1 MKKIISILAVLV
13 FAFSYSQ
20 VNNTNVEI
28 RANKDQ
34 IEKVYPKGLDK
45 FKEDLSSNLQFTAN
59 DFQVLG
65 NFKLD
70 FNVNE
75 NGEISDIKISPE
87 LFDKAFER
95 EVKRDVS
102 RMAKHFASNQK
113 ENISV
118 NLSFSRG
125 YKDKNERVHY
135 ASYSR

>member
-1 MKKIISILAVLV
+1 MKKIISILAVLI

-28 RANKDQ
+28 KANKDQ

-135 ASYSR
+135 ASYNR